1 MKNFIGRAFILNMF
15 LLVSFSIES
24 AAHGISFET
33 SKEPPVI
40 IVKASFSATAPL
52 VDARVDVYAPGDDQP
67 YQSGRTDRT
76 GNFAFMPD
84 RSGEWAL
91 RVDDERGHADRAT
104 IEISDTFFTGDQP
117 ASEDA
122 VAEEIKDQMVEV
134 ENIEVVNDFPVF
146 YSIITGLALIFGL
159 TGIIYGIKAKQAMNN
174 NSEKS

>member
-1 MKNFIGRAFILNMF
+1 MKNFIGRAIILSMF
-15 LLVSFSIES
+15 LLVSLSIES

-40 IVKASFSATAPL
+40 IVKASFSSTAPL

-67 YQSGRTDRT
+67 YQSGQTDMA
-76 GNFAFMPD
+76 GNFAFVPD
-84 RSGEWAL
+84 RSGEWIM

-117 ASEDA
+117 VSKDTT
-122 VAEEIKDQMVEV
+122 AEELKDQMVEI
-134 ENIEVVNDFPVF
+134 ENIEVDNDFPVF

-159 TGIIYGIKAKQAMNN
+159 TGIIYGIKAKQAMKN
-174 NSEKS
+174 NSEES